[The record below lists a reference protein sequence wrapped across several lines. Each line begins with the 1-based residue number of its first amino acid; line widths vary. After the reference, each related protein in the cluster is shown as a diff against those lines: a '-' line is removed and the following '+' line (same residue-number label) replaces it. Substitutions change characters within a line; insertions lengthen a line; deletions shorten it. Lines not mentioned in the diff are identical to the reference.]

1 MPCLASK
8 RASPRSCAP
17 CVKAALSRCQGVKVS
32 RLISIAWLWRPRA
45 RLPPAMLFARG
56 RTREAVKLEAAAGAE
71 RSRSK
76 AYA

>member
-1 MPCLASK
+1 
-8 RASPRSCAP
+8 
-17 CVKAALSRCQGVKVS
+17 VS